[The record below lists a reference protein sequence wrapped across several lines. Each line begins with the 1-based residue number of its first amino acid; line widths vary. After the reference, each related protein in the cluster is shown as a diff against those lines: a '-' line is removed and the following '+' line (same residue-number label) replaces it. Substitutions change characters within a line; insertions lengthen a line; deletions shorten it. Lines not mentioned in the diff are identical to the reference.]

1 MPSADELTARLARC
15 IGIWETNRGKDNP
28 DPKESSLDTVA
39 GVHASMATIEQ
50 ATMPYAITALKKHK
64 SLRDKAT
71 PPLTMA
77 ELNNAEAR
85 CNAVSTLLKSVTKSS
100 KKGETAR

>member
-1 MPSADELTARLARC
+1 
-15 IGIWETNRGKDNP
+15 
-28 DPKESSLDTVA
+28 
-39 GVHASMATIEQ
+39 MATIEQ

-85 CNAVSTLLKSVTKSS
+85 CWGCHVGESAV
-100 KKGETAR
+100 A